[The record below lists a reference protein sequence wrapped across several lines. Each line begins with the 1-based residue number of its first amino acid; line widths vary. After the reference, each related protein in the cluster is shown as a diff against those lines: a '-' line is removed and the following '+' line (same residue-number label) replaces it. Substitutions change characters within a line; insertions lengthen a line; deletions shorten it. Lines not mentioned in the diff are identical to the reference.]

1 MSAVREEEDPAAHAA
16 AALADP
22 WRAALGSAEAFVA
35 LAGGRIA
42 AAASAEVG
50 DHILNPDM
58 GPFAFAKRAPRDA
71 AVLIPVIDRPAG
83 PSVILTQ
90 RTDHLASHAGQIS
103 LPGGKIDAEDGGPI
117 AAALREA
124 EEEIGLA
131 RSLVEPAGVLPT
143 YLTGSGYRVAPVL
156 GRVSGEAWLA
166 PNPHEV
172 AEVFEVPL
180 AFLMDAAN
188 HQRQSR
194 VFAGKPRYFYAIS
207 YGERYIWGVT
217 AGILRL
223 LYETVHR

>member
-1 MSAVREEEDPAAHAA
+1 VQAASGAAFASADAFGE
-16 AALADP
+16 LA
-22 WRAALGSAEAFVA
+22 RA
-35 LAGGRIA
+35 RIA
-42 AAASAEVG
+42 AAAREEVG
-50 DHILNPDM
+50 DHILNPEM

-83 PSVILTQ
+83 PAVILTQ

-103 LPGGKIDAEDGGPI
+103 LPGGKIDEGDGGPV

-124 EEEIGLA
+124 EEEIGLE
-131 RSLVEPAGVLPT
+131 RRLVRPSGVLPT
-143 YLTGSGYRVAPVL
+143 YLTGSGYRVAPVVGL
-156 GRVSGEAWLA
+156 VDTHARFT
-166 PNPHEV
+166 PNPDEV
-172 AEVFEVPL
+172 ADVFEVPL
-180 AFLMDAAN
+180 AFLMNTQN

-223 LYETVHR
+223 LYDTVCR